1 MSSKMF
7 SKKGVFYS
15 SIVFITISLFCCFF
29 LTGCRNGSS
38 QKKDR
43 VTTISNDQKC
53 AAAVHYWDGYSF
65 SDMESDTD
73 KEISEKM
80 MAGYIRLLYM
90 SDYITIR
97 QSLDSLLSKVHTQN
111 SEKMPVY
118 LFELFEKYLYDPN
131 SPVRN
136 DELYG
141 MVLDKILNDTLIDD
155 SFKTRYRY
163 QSGELK
169 KNRLGVVATDFKFTV
184 YNGEQ
189 RTLHGINAEYTLL
202 LFINPDCE
210 ACAQTIEFFNQSP
223 IVETLLKNSVLKILA
238 FYPDEDIT
246 EWKSHRGVVP
256 STWLYGRDTSKD
268 LIVKRD
274 LYSLRAIPSLYLLD
288 KEKRVLLRDATAE
301 QVLVFLHSL

>member
-43 VTTISNDQKC
+43 VTTISNDQKG

-169 KNRLGVVATDFKFTV
+169 KNRLGAVATDFKFTV